1 MPTTPLDAA
10 AWVDAGDL
18 PLLARGIVEGMLSGL
33 HRSPYVGYGRE
44 FSSYRP
50 YAQGDSLRHV
60 DWKVW
65 SRTDTWYVKQFEDE
79 TNLIG
84 RVFLDASGSM
94 DTGEKNKFQCGR
106 LLAAALAYLM
116 IVQRDAPGLVVWNES
131 HLDYLPPRNS
141 KQQMELWATLSQA
154 TPTGNATLPGTLRHL
169 LEGVTRRG
177 LAVIISDF
185 LAEDGEAIELC
196 ETMTHHRQEVVA
208 FQILS
213 PEECDLSLEGNV
225 ILVDSETG
233 EERLV
238 EPETARREYKEQLE
252 AHCASVQKR
261 CWNAGVDYHRLR
273 SDEPVEDAL
282 RAYLLKREQLPVA

>member
-1 MPTTPLDAA
+1 MPR

-33 HRSPYVGYGRE
+33 HRSPYIGYGRE

-50 YAQGDSLRHV
+50 YVQGDSLRHV

-65 SRTDTWYVKQFEDE
+65 SRTDSWYVKQFEDE
-79 TNLIG
+79 TNLVG
-84 RVFLDASGSM
+84 RVFPRRQRLNGHG
-94 DTGEKNKFQCGR
+94 GEKQVPVRPPARRSAGLPDDRAARRARPRGLEREPSRLSSAPQFQ
-106 LLAAALAYLM
+106 AADGAL
-116 IVQRDAPGLVVWNES
+116 
-131 HLDYLPPRNS
+131 
-141 KQQMELWATLSQA
+141 ATLSQA
-154 TPTGNATLPGTLRHL
+154 NAARERNADRNPAHL

-252 AHCASVQKR
+252 AHCAAVQKR
-261 CWNAGVDYHRLR
+261 CWNAGVDYHRCAA
-273 SDEPVEDAL
+273 DEPVEDAL